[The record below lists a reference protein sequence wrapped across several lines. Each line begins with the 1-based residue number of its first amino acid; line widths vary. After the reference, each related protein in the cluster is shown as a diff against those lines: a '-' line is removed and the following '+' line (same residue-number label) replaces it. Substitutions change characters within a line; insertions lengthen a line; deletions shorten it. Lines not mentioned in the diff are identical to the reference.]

1 MSIMSYTTQSTQLDI
16 YYMQQALVLAQQALE
31 QDEVPIGALVVDY
44 ACDTITGIIIGYG
57 YNQTE
62 QRKSQ
67 SRHAEVLAIEQAGL
81 YKQDWRLDGCT
92 LYVTLQPCLM
102 CISLVGLSRIE
113 RIVYG
118 AQSPLFGYDLD
129 KELLPDLYKRQIK
142 GVTSAVEAEQ
152 AELLLKKFFKTKRTH
167 RE

>member
-1 MSIMSYTTQSTQLDI
+1 MYDQRTRTQLDS
-16 YYMQQALVLAQQALE
+16 YYMQQALELAEQALAH
-31 QDEVPIGALVVDY
+31 DEVPIGALVVDHV
-44 ACDTITGIIIGYG
+44 CDKIAGAIIGCG

-62 QRKSQ
+62 YCKSQ
-67 SRHAEVLAIEQAGL
+67 SRHAEVIAIEQAGQQR
-81 YKQDWRLDGCT
+81 QDWRLDGCT

-113 RIVYG
+113 RVVYG
-118 AQSPLFGYDLD
+118 AKSPLFGYDLD

-152 AELLLKKFFKTKRTH
+152 AEALLKKFFKTKRTH
-167 RE
+167 HE